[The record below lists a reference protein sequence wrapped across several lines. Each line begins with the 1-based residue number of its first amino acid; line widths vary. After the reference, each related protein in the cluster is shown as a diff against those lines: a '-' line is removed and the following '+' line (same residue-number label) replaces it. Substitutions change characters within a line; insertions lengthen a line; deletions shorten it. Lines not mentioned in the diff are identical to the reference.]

1 MIELFE
7 AMEKIQKLDFETKEL
22 IKLCFVE
29 EKFNKEEIIVAK
41 GKVCEKIYFI
51 KSGVVR
57 RFYIEDDKEIVSW
70 IYTENQFFTSL
81 SSYFEQKPS
90 FEIFTACS
98 ETIVYSLSYQ
108 EELKLLNNPNFTQFH
123 IKFLRIYL
131 SKLNEFHHVFRF
143 MSAQEKYD
151 FLLKSFPD
159 IIKNAKLKYIAS
171 LIGVS
176 QETLSRIRAAII

>member
-1 MIELFE
+1 MIELFKE
-7 AMEKIQKLDFETKEL
+7 MEKIQKLDFETKEL
-22 IKLCFVE
+22 ITLSFVE
-29 EKFNKEEIIVAK
+29 QRFNKEEIIVAQ

-90 FEIFTACS
+90 FEVFTACE
-98 ETIVYSLSYQ
+98 ETIVYSLSFKD
-108 EELKLLNNPNFTQFH
+108 ELKLLHYPIFAQFH

-143 MSAQEKYD
+143 MSAQEKYG
-151 FLLKSFPD
+151 FLLRSFPD
-159 IIKNAKLKYIAS
+159 IIKNAKLKHIAS

>member
-1 MIELFE
+1 MFELFD
-7 AMEKIQKLDFETKEL
+7 AIEKIQKLDFETKEL
-22 IKLCFVE
+22 IKHSFIE
-29 EKFNKEEIIVAK
+29 ERFDKEEIIVSQ
-41 GKVCEKIYFI
+41 GKVCENIYFI

-81 SSYFEQKPS
+81 SSYFEQKSS
-90 FEIFTACS
+90 FEIFTACE
-98 ETIVYSLSYQ
+98 ETTVYSLSFQ
-108 EELKLLNNPNFTQFH
+108 NELKLLDCSAFAQFH
-123 IKFLRIYL
+123 IKFLRVYL

-143 MSAQEKYD
+143 MSAQEKYV
-151 FLLKSFPD
+151 FLLRSFPD
-159 IIKNAKLKYIAS
+159 IIKNAKLKHIAS